1 MTEQPRA
8 ESEVRSER
16 PPPDIPQDVPNIEV
30 SLSDP
35 LSQVTR
41 RERLYLL
48 ATSAVGIIIKFTGLI
63 PNRITTFGIR
73 FQDPDQQSLLR
84 MLAVIIAY
92 FLAAFII
99 YAASDFL
106 TWRRLF
112 RTRTTEAKME
122 ATRRKREVLMQSKE
136 LNDLS
141 PEQQAGI
148 KKLDE
153 QIEKLE
159 GADES
164 ALISLTRPVSLIRAV
179 FEFLLP
185 IAVAIYAFVLL
196 V

>member
-1 MTEQPRA
+1 
-8 ESEVRSER
+8 
-16 PPPDIPQDVPNIEV
+16 
-30 SLSDP
+30 
-35 LSQVTR
+35 
-41 RERLYLL
+41 
-48 ATSAVGIIIKFTGLI
+48 VGIIIKFTGLI

>member
-1 MTEQPRA
+1 
-8 ESEVRSER
+8 
-16 PPPDIPQDVPNIEV
+16 
-30 SLSDP
+30 
-35 LSQVTR
+35 
-41 RERLYLL
+41 
-48 ATSAVGIIIKFTGLI
+48 
-63 PNRITTFGIR
+63 
-73 FQDPDQQSLLR
+73 
-84 MLAVIIAY
+84 MLALIIAY

-112 RTRTTEAKME
+112 RTRTTEAKIE

-136 LNDLS
+136 LNELS
-141 PEQQAGI
+141 REQQEQI

-153 QIEKLE
+153 QMEKLE

-185 IAVAIYAFVLL
+185 LAVAIYAFVLL